1 MDFRNFDLQ
10 EALKHIESLER
21 ELTTLKKLIETPN
34 ESIMLS
40 FEETQKSKNEA
51 RIQKLRKQLMDE
63 GLDEELVQLVGT
75 VPLRRDNYKEEIR
88 TVICERAQRKL

>member
-1 MDFRNFDLQ
+1 MDFRNFDIQ
-10 EALKHIESLER
+10 KALKHIENLEW
-21 ELTTLKKLIETPN
+21 ELTTLKKLIETP
-34 ESIMLS
+34 
-40 FEETQKSKNEA
+40 EETQKSKNET

-88 TVICERAQRKL
+88 TVIYERAQRKL